1 MLRFGIC
8 LLSVLAF
15 QLFELI
21 PLYEMAD
28 TKVALRATDT
38 ISRFLATYQTHPKLI
53 LSILP
58 TLLIYIASLLWFSLL
73 LHSGSKLLIPPKKS
87 KLVYI
92 TYNLGFIFFA
102 IFGLHLF
109 NTINFPNSLAI
120 DISSLNYFQSLHQ
133 GYQEAIT
140 LGIIVFV
147 VLLIIKILAKFSAA
161 PKTTLTFL
169 LCLLLPVGF
178 SFNENYQGKQLA
190 QLELGYKTHPTQ
202 PNIILIG
209 LDAVR
214 GDLLAQADFTQQYL
228 PFFWQQSQAGAHFTD
243 AWSLIGRT
251 YPSWTSVLQG
261 RYPLNTG
268 TRYNLPQQEPECVMA
283 TWLNR
288 QGYKSIYFSDEKRF
302 SHIRQTCGFHH
313 VWGAPIDALDFVV
326 FTLADHAL
334 LNLLTLWPQTFHQF
348 LPYTLANR
356 GAAAT
361 YNPLDFNQLI
371 KAKIAQ
377 EIMHT
382 PKQPI
387 FIGMHFTLPH
397 WPWHWRTSPRGL
409 STTDLYLRSLQ
420 VLEHQVQDMLNHFKQ
435 LGLLENT
442 IVVFLSDHG
451 EAFSEPLYY
460 PNQHSRLLSQY
471 SDEFQGHGSDLGS
484 INQLRI
490 LLNWRYFG
498 DNAWIHNQIQQAN
511 TQTRA
516 TLIDI
521 FPSLAYLIQQ
531 NPPHFLDGINLFA
544 QEQTARDIFLETGFT
559 PEAMRALHLDV
570 AKVLQTSIDRFII
583 QADGTLAMDDAYK
596 PLVIETKQRGI
607 LTGDWLLISHARRG
621 WQLVN
626 VTEETNLGW
635 LDLHSLPENAPDL
648 NFLSELRTRLCHF
661 YGEEC
666 TYLAPFMHQAHQRAP

>member
-38 ISRFLATYQTHPKLI
+38 VARFLTTYQTHPELI
-53 LSILP
+53 LSLLP
-58 TLLIYIASLLWFSLL
+58 TILIYFASILWFSLL
-73 LHSGSKLLIPPKKS
+73 LHTGSKLLIAPQKS
-87 KLVYI
+87 KFVYI
-92 TYNLGFIFFA
+92 TYNIGFIFFA

-109 NTINFPNSLAI
+109 NSIKFPNSLAI
-120 DISSLNYFQSLHQ
+120 DISSLNYFESLSQ
-133 GYQEAIT
+133 DYREAVT
-140 LGIIVFV
+140 LGLIVFIV
-147 VLLIIKILAKFSAA
+147 ALIIKILAKFSTY
-161 PKTTLTFL
+161 PKTTFTFL
-169 LCLLLPVGF
+169 FCILLPLGF
-178 SFNENYQGKQLA
+178 NLNEDYQSEHLA
-190 QLELGYKTHPTQ
+190 QLELDYQGHPTQ

-214 GDLLAQADFTQQYL
+214 GDLLAQTDFTQQHL
-228 PFFWQQSQAGAHFTD
+228 PFFWQESQAGAHFTD

-251 YPSWTSVLQG
+251 YPSWTSILQG

-268 TRYNLPQQEPECVMA
+268 ARYNLPQQEPECHLA
-283 TWLNR
+283 TWLNQ

-302 SHIRQTCGFHH
+302 SHIRQSCGFHH
-313 VWGAPIDALDFVV
+313 VWGAPLDALDFVV

-334 LNLLTLWPQTFHQF
+334 LNLLTLWPHTFHQF

-361 YNPLDFNQLI
+361 YHPLDFNQLI
-371 KAKIAQ
+371 TAKLGQTLA
-377 EIMHT
+377 HT
-382 PKQPI
+382 PNQAVL
-387 FIGMHFTLPH
+387 IGMHFTLPH

-409 STTDLYLRSLQ
+409 STVELYLRSLQ
-420 VLEHQVQDMLNHFKQ
+420 VLEQQVQDMLHRFKQ
-435 LGLLENT
+435 LGLMENT
-442 IVVFLSDHG
+442 LLVFLSDHG
-451 EAFSEPLYY
+451 EAFSEPVYF
-460 PNQHSRLLSQY
+460 PNQKPKLLSQY
-471 SDEFQGHGSDLGS
+471 FDAFQGHGSDLGS
-484 INQLRI
+484 INQLRVFM
-490 LLNWRYFG
+490 NWRYFG
-498 DNAWIHNQIQQAN
+498 DNSWIHKQIQQAN

-516 TLIDI
+516 ALIDI
-521 FPSLAYLIQQ
+521 FPSLAYLIQKKA
-531 NPPHFLDGINLFA
+531 PYSLDGINLFA
-544 QEQTARDIFLETGFT
+544 QEQTTRDIFLETGFT

-583 QADGTLAMDDAYK
+583 QADGTLAMADVYK

-607 LTGDWLLISHARRG
+607 LVDDWLLISHARRG

-635 LDLHSLPENAPDL
+635 LNLDSLPENAPDFA
-648 NFLSELRTRLCHF
+648 FLAELKARLCRF

-666 TYLAPFMHQAHQRAP
+666 TYLAPFIPEEGQHVP